1 MEEQPLSDTPE
12 DTFYY
17 ARPPEDI
24 SFPEV
29 TISAFTETGQ
39 AETSIMVPLQQ
50 AYTGREPV
58 ISSRLADTPCATLG
72 IQGLLDQLNT
82 TFGTS
87 YSLDTPS
94 LSSLLEDCI
103 TNNYDFGTTYGRL
116 RQIWYTDKWST
127 GVQHILCKWE
137 EKDREMRQKALIG
150 NQIINPRLQPRR
162 VWDLC
167 SNRVLPW
174 WAVGMHN
181 RPLPISHGWMDEK
194 HRVNVWT
201 PINGYE
207 WPVPIPRDAN
217 LDLIRIEMLN
227 LGAEYTWLDVLCLRQ
242 VGGRGE
248 DVRKEE
254 WKLDVPTIGV
264 VYQSPYFRNPAV
276 VCYLSGLGQPCS
288 LKEGDLNSDR
298 SWFRRAWTLQEVGIT
313 RVIAGDTPDGPLHV
327 KPMDKDGN
335 YETELLTRFHKQLQ
349 SMGSIVDIFS
359 VFAALKGMQNRVST
373 NPLDK
378 VAGLTFCL
386 GSQMMPSYD
395 ETQSLEEAWTALV
408 NSMHTAHRGR
418 LFSLYPE
425 SGNAGTKWRPSWEQ
439 VMMTPLPDHED
450 FSINVNRNEM
460 DEDWCYVECIEKGF
474 VQGLAVVEGVDRH
487 GELIVKDENGV
498 EHVFNVM
505 ATHKCPIPEDVYT
518 LIGTDPQPYPQSFS
532 WVLGKRLSGE
542 RFEKVS
548 ILQIMVWKDR
558 QRLSPLRRKIMKW
571 CRFILI

>member
-1 MEEQPLSDTPE
+1 MEEQSFSDTPE
-12 DTFYY
+12 DSDILSYPW
-17 ARPPEDI
+17 PPEDI
-24 SFPEV
+24 VLPEV

-39 AETSIMVPLQQ
+39 AETSIMVPRQR
-50 AYTGREPV
+50 AYTGRKPV
-58 ISSRLADTPCATLG
+58 ISSHLADTPCATLG

-82 TFGTS
+82 TLGTS
-87 YSLDTPS
+87 YSLNTPS

-103 TNNYDFGTTYGRL
+103 ANNYDFGTTHSRL

-137 EKDREMRQKALIG
+137 EKDREMRQKALVG
-150 NQIINPRLQPRR
+150 NQIVNSWIELRPRR

-174 WAVGMHN
+174 WTMGRDN
-181 RPLPISHGWMDEK
+181 RVLPISHAWMDEK
-194 HRVNVWT
+194 HRVNIWT

-227 LGAEYTWLDVLCLRQ
+227 LGVEYTWLDVLCLRQ

-264 VYQSPYFRNPAV
+264 VYRSLIEIGLTV
-276 VCYLSGLGQPCS
+276 VYYLSGLGRPCS
-288 LKEGDLNSDR
+288 LKEGDLNSDQ
-298 SWFRRAWTLQEVGIT
+298 SWFRRAWTLQEVSII

-349 SMGSIVDIFS
+349 SMGSVLSLTS
-359 VFAALKGMQNRVST
+359 VFAALKSMQNRVSA

-386 GSQMMPSYD
+386 GCEMIPSYD
-395 ETQSLEEAWTALV
+395 ESQSLEEAWTALV
-408 NSMHTAHRGR
+408 NSMHTANRGR

-425 SGNAGTKWRPSWEQ
+425 PGNAGTKWRPSWEQ
-439 VMMTPLPDHED
+439 VMMTPLPDHEYHTI
-450 FSINVNRNEM
+450 SLKHQNEM
-460 DEDWCYVECIEKGF
+460 DEDWCYVDCIEKGL
-474 VQGLAVVEGVDRH
+474 VQGLAVVEGVNRH

-518 LIGTDPQPYPQSFS
+518 LICTDPWGYSQSSS
-532 WVLGKRLSGE
+532 WVLGRRLSGK

-548 ILQIMVWKDR
+548 ILHVWDDR
-558 QRLSPLRRKIMKW
+558 QRFLQKIREE
-571 CRFILI
+571 CQFILI

>member
-1 MEEQPLSDTPE
+1 
-12 DTFYY
+12 
-17 ARPPEDI
+17 
-24 SFPEV
+24 
-29 TISAFTETGQ
+29 
-39 AETSIMVPLQQ
+39 MVPLQR
-50 AYTGREPV
+50 AYTGRKPV
-58 ISSRLADTPCATLG
+58 ISSCLADTPCATLG

-82 TFGTS
+82 TLGTS

-103 TNNYDFGTTYGRL
+103 ANNYDFGTTHGRL

-137 EKDREMRQKALIG
+137 EKDREMRQKALVG
-150 NQIINPRLQPRR
+150 NQIIDLQLQPRR

-174 WAVGMHN
+174 WAMGMYN
-181 RPLPISHGWMDEK
+181 RLLPISHGWMDEK
-194 HRVNVWT
+194 DRVNVWT

-264 VYQSPYFRNPAV
+264 VYQSFKFPFVEPAV
-276 VCYLSGLGQPCS
+276 VCYLSGLGRPCS

-298 SWFRRAWTLQEVGIT
+298 SWFRRAWTLQEVGTT

-349 SMGSIVDIFS
+349 SMGSIMDIFS
-359 VFAALKGMQNRVST
+359 VFAALKDMQNRVST

-386 GSQMMPSYD
+386 GSQMIPSYD
-395 ETQSLEEAWTALV
+395 ETQSLEKAWTALV
-408 NSMHTAHRGR
+408 NSMHTSSQGR

-425 SGNAGTKWRPSWEQ
+425 PGNAGTKWRPSWEQ
-439 VMMTPLPDHED
+439 AMMTPLPDHED
-450 FSINVNRNEM
+450 FSINIYRNEM
-460 DEDWCYVECIEKGF
+460 DEDWCDVKCIEKGF
-474 VQGLAVVEGVDRH
+474 IQGLAVVEGVDRH

-498 EHVFNVM
+498 EHVFNAM

-518 LIGTDPQPYPQSFS
+518 LIGTDPQWYPQPFS
-532 WVLGKRLSGE
+532 WVLGRRLSGK

-548 ILQIMVWKDR
+548 ILKVKVWKDG
-558 QRLSPLRRKIMKW
+558 QRLIGHLPQNIMKR
-571 CRFILI
+571 CQFILI